1 MSELFT
7 ILAIRILE
15 MEQLL
20 SRPKP
25 PTQGFKSI
33 APRNGPIH
41 IQQWLLKKVLLCLSP
56 FLDKNLLSNFE
67 YLKESPYLN
76 MQFHAQWFHFKS
88 FFE

>member
-1 MSELFT
+1 
-7 ILAIRILE
+7 

-41 IQQWLLKKVLLCLSP
+41 IQQWLLKKVLIAMP
-56 FLDKNLLSNFE
+56 FPVSRQKFVI
-67 YLKESPYLN
+67 
-76 MQFHAQWFHFKS
+76 QF
-88 FFE
+88 